1 MHVMNQLINA
11 GLYKLKNQRLVP
23 SSLVNAFDRW
33 QISQQLLFPTNPNQP
48 CVSPVIALVSHMT

>member
-33 QISQQLLFPTNPNQP
+33 QILQQFLFPTNPNQP
-48 CVSPVIALVSHMT
+48 CVNPVIALVSHMT